1 MKIVIENDGKV
12 ETFEAQ
18 KAVIVTENLGEI
30 TLRRQNTGDSDA
42 LGLLELGKMHVEQA
56 WILANKQ

>member
-1 MKIVIENDGKV
+1 MKITIENDGKV

-18 KAVIVTENLGEI
+18 KAVIVSENLGEI
-30 TLRRQNTGDSDA
+30 TLQRHNAGDPDA

-56 WILANKQ
+56 WILANKR